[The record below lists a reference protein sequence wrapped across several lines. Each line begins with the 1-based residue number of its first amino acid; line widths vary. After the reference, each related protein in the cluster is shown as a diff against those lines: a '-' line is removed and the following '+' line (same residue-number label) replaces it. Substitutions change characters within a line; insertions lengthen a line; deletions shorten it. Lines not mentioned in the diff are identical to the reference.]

1 MSIHVLKPYMRPDC
15 ENRRDRADAG
25 GRAGFVVLRA
35 VLVLDDALRAGAAGR
50 RVSHFSLL
58 RIRPP
63 FEGFPWE
70 NPPRRTKD
78 GAKTGSTAK
87 PAALPVFM
95 TDESCESDRTLH
107 LAAAQAAGAY
117 GHAGRSSVHKN
128 TNLLGVRSPGAA
140 SLAIG
145 MADVISVYDALMA
158 DFTEFA
164 HLSHLLQ
171 EFGASKHSVLY
182 QTPHQSASEFRMNF
196 EFSCKNTEKQVA
208 PRAKRGYNS
217 MGCVLNAFP
226 FADALAPAREK
237 CYNSNGAAFICAAR
251 QDAVASF
258 RSWRFE
264 TWTASLR
271 QVLDL

>member
-1 MSIHVLKPYMRPDC
+1 M
-15 ENRRDRADAG
+15 A
-25 GRAGFVVLRA
+25 
-35 VLVLDDALRAGAAGR
+35 
-50 RVSHFSLL
+50 
-58 RIRPP
+58 
-63 FEGFPWE
+63 
-70 NPPRRTKD
+70 T
-78 GAKTGSTAK
+78 
-87 PAALPVFM
+87 LPVFM
-95 TDESCESDRTLH
+95 TDETCESDRTLH
-107 LAAAQAAGAY
+107 LAAAQTAGAY
-117 GHAGRSSVHKN
+117 GHASRTSVHEN

-145 MADVISVYDALMA
+145 MADVIAVYDALMA

-182 QTPHQSASEFRMNF
+182 QTLRQSASEFRMNF

-208 PRAKRGYNS
+208 PHAKRGYNN
-217 MGCVLNAFP
+217 MGCVFDAFP
-226 FADALAPAREK
+226 FAVALAPACKK
-237 CYNSNGAAFICAAR
+237 CYNVMAQEGYLRGTAGCR
-251 QDAVASF
+251 RPF